1 MATTTITKSTA
12 TGEIEKKWF
21 VVDATGVPLG
31 RLASR
36 VASVLRGKHTP
47 AYTPHVDTGDFVV
60 VINAEKVALTGGKLD
75 TKFYYRHSGIPGGF
89 KAESY
94 RLLMQRKPEFAVE
107 KAVKGMLPKTPL
119 GRAMHGKLKVYT
131 GTTHP
136 HAAQKP
142 SALAL

>member
-12 TGEIEKKWF
+12 PGEIDKKWF

-47 AYTPHVDTGDFVV
+47 AYTPHVDAGDYVV

-75 TKFYYRHSGIPGGF
+75 TKFYYKHSGIPGGF

-94 RLLMQRKPEFAVE
+94 RLLMGRKPEFAIE

-131 GTTHP
+131 GATHP
-136 HAAQKP
+136 HTAQKP
-142 SALAL
+142 SALSF